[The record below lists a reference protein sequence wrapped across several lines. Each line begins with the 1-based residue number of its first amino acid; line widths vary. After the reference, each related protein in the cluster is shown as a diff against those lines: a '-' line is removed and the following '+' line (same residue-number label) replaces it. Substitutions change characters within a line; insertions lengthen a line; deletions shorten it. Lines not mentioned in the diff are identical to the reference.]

1 MIFKKVYLFL
11 LSVFVLTCVS
21 CKQNL
26 NFDSE
31 SEDSNN
37 CSVKICVENFSDAR
51 TIAPEVLDFSSM
63 SDSERGSYKFVL
75 EYVSGR
81 KTVSKEFSYNDI
93 SSRNAIIRNLKPG
106 FYSFTLKLKQS
117 NVVILSGSKSANV
130 VSANTPV
137 KFKLTPYGLA
147 GTGSIDLNFKLHTDD
162 VRLIGTGV
170 TFDVQVISK
179 KSGTPLEEIEV
190 TRETDSYKYEINEVP
205 AGCYVV
211 KFSISDLGNNLSSE
225 DDDIFACWQEDA
237 LYVEPGRK
245 TSKTIELQKLIYLPT
260 WPEDSTLTANPDS
273 TNPGQIKFNWPN
285 VLNAKYELQ
294 IKEISEEE
302 TIPTDAAS
310 WDSLRDTTAQTIS
323 EIKDNNCLFGVEET
337 ELGEKYVAR
346 VRAINNCGK
355 SEWKYLT
362 EKVGVAE

>member
-21 CKQNL
+21 CKLNL
-26 NFDSE
+26 SFDSE

-63 SDSERGSYKFVL
+63 NDTEKDNYEFVL

-81 KTVSKEFSYNDI
+81 KTVEKEFSYNDI

-106 FYSFTLKLKQS
+106 FYSFTLKVKQ
-117 NVVILSGSKSANV
+117 NGVVILSGSKSANV

-147 GTGSIDLNFKLHTDD
+147 GTGSIDLNFKLHEDD
-162 VRLIGTGV
+162 VRLLGTRV
-170 TFDVQVISK
+170 TFYVQVISK
-179 KSGTPLEEIEV
+179 KSGTPLEEKEV
-190 TRETDSYKYEINEVP
+190 TRDDDSYKYGRTEVP

-211 KFSISDLGNNLSSE
+211 IFSISDSGNNSSSE

-237 LYVEPGRK
+237 LYVEPGRE
-245 TSKTIELQKLIYLPT
+245 TSKTIQLPKLIYLPT
-260 WPEDSTLTANPDS
+260 WQESSTLTANPNS
-273 TNPGQIKFNWPN
+273 TNPSQIKFNWPK

-294 IKEISEEE
+294 IKEILDGE
-302 TIPTDAAS
+302 TIPTNES
-310 WDSLRDTTAQTIS
+310 TWDSLSDSTGQAIS
-323 EIKDNNCLFGVEET
+323 EINSCEYFWEEAVS
-337 ELGEKYVAR
+337 GEKYVAR
-346 VRAINNCGK
+346 VRAINMCGK
-355 SEWKYLT
+355 SAWIYLT

>member
-1 MIFKKVYLFL
+1 MIFKKVYLSL
-11 LSVFVLTCVS
+11 LSVFVLLCVS

-63 SDSERGSYKFVL
+63 SDSERNSYGFVL

-81 KTVSKEFSYNDI
+81 KTVSEEFSFSEFSAGNVKI
-93 SSRNAIIRNLKPG
+93 NNLKSG
-106 FYSFTLKLKQS
+106 IYTFTLKLKQ
-117 NVVILSGSKSANV
+117 NDVVILSGSKSANV

-245 TSKTIELQKLIYLPT
+245 TSKTIELPKLIYLPT
-260 WPEDSTLTANPDS
+260 
-273 TNPGQIKFNWPN
+273 
-285 VLNAKYELQ
+285 
-294 IKEISEEE
+294 
-302 TIPTDAAS
+302 
-310 WDSLRDTTAQTIS
+310 
-323 EIKDNNCLFGVEET
+323 
-337 ELGEKYVAR
+337 
-346 VRAINNCGK
+346 
-355 SEWKYLT
+355 
-362 EKVGVAE
+362 

>member
-11 LSVFVLTCVS
+11 LSVFVLLCVS

-31 SEDSNN
+31 SEDLNN

-63 SDSERGSYKFVL
+63 SDSERDNYKFVL

-81 KTVSKEFSYNDI
+81 KTVSEEFFYNDI
-93 SSRNAIIRNLKPG
+93 FSENIIIYNLKPG
-106 FYSFTLKLKQS
+106 IYTFTLKLKQ
-117 NVVILSGSKSANV
+117 NDVVILSGSKSANV

-137 KFKLTPYGLA
+137 KFKLTPYGLS
-147 GTGSIDLNFKLHTDD
+147 GTGSIVLNFKLHTDD
-162 VRLIGTGV
+162 VRLLGTGV

-211 KFSISDLGNNLSSE
+211 KFSISVLGNNLSSE

-245 TSKTIELQKLIYLPT
+245 TSKTIELPKLIYLPT
-260 WPEDSTLTANPDS
+260 WQESSTLTVNPDS
-273 TNPGQIKFNWPN
+273 TNPSQIKFNWPK
-285 VLNAKYELQ
+285 VLNAKNYELQ
-294 IKEISEEE
+294 IKEISDGE
-302 TIPTDAAS
+302 TIPTNES
-310 WDSLRDTTAQTIS
+310 TWDSLSDTTAQTIS
-323 EIKDNNCLFGVEET
+323 EIISCEYICASG
-337 ELGEKYVAR
+337 YVAR

-355 SEWKYLT
+355 SAWIYQ
-362 EKVGVAE
+362 KVGGAE

>member
-26 NFDSE
+26 SFDSE

-63 SDSERGSYKFVL
+63 SDSERGNYKFVL

-81 KTVSKEFSYNDI
+81 KTVSEEFSYNDI

-106 FYSFTLKLKQS
+106 FYSFTLKVKQ
-117 NVVILSGSKSANV
+117 NDVVILSGSKSANV

-162 VRLIGTGV
+162 VRLLGTGV

-179 KSGTPLEEIEV
+179 KSGIPLEEKEV
-190 TRETDSYKYEINEVP
+190 TRESDSYKYERTEVP

-211 KFSISDLGNNLSSE
+211 KFLISDSGTNSSSE
-225 DDDIFACWQEDA
+225 DDNIFACWQEDA

-245 TSKTIELQKLIYLPT
+245 TSKTIELPKLIYLPT
-260 WPEDSTLTANPDS
+260 WPESSTLTATSNS
-273 TNPGQIKFNWPN
+273 LQINFNWTT
-285 VLNAKYELQ
+285 VLNAKNYELQ
-294 IKEISEEE
+294 IKEILDDE
-302 TIPTDAAS
+302 TIPTNES
-310 WDSLRDTTAQTIS
+310 TWDSLSDLTAQTIS
-323 EIKDNNCLFGVEET
+323 EINNNNYLFEVEET
-337 ELGEKYVAR
+337 EAGKKYVAR

-355 SEWKYLT
+355 SAWKYLT

>member
-26 NFDSE
+26 NFDPE

-63 SDSERGSYKFVL
+63 SDSERNSYGFVL

-81 KTVSKEFSYNDI
+81 KTVEKEFSYNDI
-93 SSRNAIIRNLKPG
+93 FSENIIIYNLKPG
-106 FYSFTLKLKQS
+106 IYTFTLKLKQ
-117 NVVILSGSKSANV
+117 NDVVILSGSKSANV

-147 GTGSIDLNFKLHTDD
+147 GTGSIDLNFKLHEDD
-162 VRLIGTGV
+162 VRLLGTRV
-170 TFDVQVISK
+170 TFYVQVISK
-179 KSGTPLEEIEV
+179 KSGTPLEEKEV
-190 TRETDSYKYEINEVP
+190 TRDDDSYKYGRTEVP

-211 KFSISDLGNNLSSE
+211 KFSISDSGNNSSSE

-245 TSKTIELQKLIYLPT
+245 TSKTIELPKLIYLPT
-260 WPEDSTLTANPDS
+260 WQEGSTLTADS
-273 TNPGQIKFNWPN
+273 TNPSQIKFNWPN
-285 VLNAKYELQ
+285 GLNAKNYELQ
-294 IKEISEEE
+294 IKEILDTE

-323 EIKDNNCLFGVEET
+323 EIDSCEYICASG
-337 ELGEKYVAR
+337 YVAR

-355 SEWKYLT
+355 SAWIYQN
-362 EKVGVAE
+362 VGGAE

>member
-11 LSVFVLTCVS
+11 LSVFVLLCVS

-63 SDSERGSYKFVL
+63 SDPEERNSYKFVL

-93 SSRNAIIRNLKPG
+93 FSENIIIYNLKPG
-106 FYSFTLKLKQS
+106 IYTFTLKLKQ
-117 NVVILSGSKSANV
+117 NDVVILSGSKSANV

-137 KFKLTPYGLA
+137 KFKLTPYGLS
-147 GTGSIDLNFKLHTDD
+147 GTGSIVLNFKLHTDD
-162 VRLIGTGV
+162 VWLLGTGV

-211 KFSISDLGNNLSSE
+211 KFSISDSGNNSSSE

-245 TSKTIELQKLIYLPT
+245 TSKTIELPKLIYLPT
-260 WPEDSTLTANPDS
+260 WPESSTLTATSNS
-273 TNPGQIKFNWPN
+273 SQIKFNWPN
-285 VLNAKYELQ
+285 VPNSKKYELQ
-294 IKEISEEE
+294 IKEISDGE
-302 TIPTDAAS
+302 TISTNES
-310 WDSLRDTTAQTIS
+310 TWDSLSDSTGQVIS
-323 EIKDNNCLFGVEET
+323 EINNNNYSFEVEEA
-337 ELGEKYVAR
+337 ELGKKYVAR
-346 VRAINNCGK
+346 VRAINMCGK
-355 SEWKYLT
+355 SAWIYLT
-362 EKVGVAE
+362 EKVGGAE

>member
-63 SDSERGSYKFVL
+63 SDLEKEKYKFVL

-81 KTVSKEFSYNDI
+81 KTVSKEFSYNNI

-106 FYSFTLKLKQS
+106 FYSFTLKVKQ
-117 NVVILSGSKSANV
+117 NDVVILSGSKSANV

-147 GTGSIDLNFKLHTDD
+147 GTGSIDLNFKLHEDD
-162 VRLIGTGV
+162 VRLLGTGV

-179 KSGTPLEEIEV
+179 KSGTPLEEKQV
-190 TRETDSYKYEINEVP
+190 TRESDSYKYEITEVP

-211 KFSISDLGNNLSSE
+211 KFLISDSGNNSSSE

-237 LYVEPGRK
+237 LYVEPGRE
-245 TSKTIELQKLIYLPT
+245 TSKTIELPKLIYLPT
-260 WPEDSTLTANPDS
+260 WPESSTLTANPNS
-273 TNPGQIKFNWPN
+273 TNPSQIKFNWPK

-294 IKEISEEE
+294 IKEILDDE
-302 TIPTDAAS
+302 TIPTNES
-310 WDSLRDTTAQTIS
+310 TWDSLSDTTGQAIS
-323 EIKDNNCLFGVEET
+323 EIISCEYIWEEA
-337 ELGEKYVAR
+337 EIGKKYVAR
-346 VRAINNCGK
+346 VRAINMCGK
-355 SEWKYLT
+355 SEWKYLA

>member
-31 SEDSNN
+31 NEDSNN

-63 SDSERGSYKFVL
+63 SDSERDSYKFVL

-81 KTVSKEFSYNDI
+81 KTVSEEFSYNDI
-93 SSRNAIIRNLKPG
+93 FSRNAIIRNLKPG
-106 FYSFTLKLKQS
+106 FYSFTLKVKQ
-117 NVVILSGSKSANV
+117 NDVVILSGAKSANV

-137 KFKLTPYGLA
+137 KFKLTPYGLDEN
-147 GTGSIDLNFKLHTDD
+147 GSIKLKFKINTDD
-162 VRLIGTGV
+162 VTLLGTGIN
-170 TFDVQVISK
+170 FDVEVLNKKEMSSLANDVITK
-179 KSGTPLEEIEV
+179 
-190 TRETDSYKYEINEVP
+190 ETDSFVYSNSDVE
-205 AGCYVV
+205 AGCYVL
-211 KFSISDLGNNLSSE
+211 KIKISNATDTSE
-225 DDDIFACWQEDA
+225 GTMFGFWQEDA
-237 LYVEPGRK
+237 LYVEPGRE
-245 TSKTIELQKLIYLPT
+245 TSKTIELPKLIYLPT
-260 WPEDSTLTANPDS
+260 WPESSTLTANLDS
-273 TNPGQIKFNWPN
+273 TNPNQIKFNWPK

-294 IKEISEEE
+294 IKEILDTE

-310 WDSLRDTTAQTIS
+310 WDSLSDTTAQTIS
-323 EIKDNNCLFGVEET
+323 EINDNNSLFEVEET
-337 ELGEKYVAR
+337 EPEEKYVAR

>member
-1 MIFKKVYLFL
+1 MIFKKVYLSL
-11 LSVFVLTCVS
+11 LSVFVLLCVS

-63 SDSERGSYKFVL
+63 SDSERNSYGFVL

-81 KTVSKEFSYNDI
+81 KTVSEEFSFSEFSAGNVKI
-93 SSRNAIIRNLKPG
+93 NNLKSG
-106 FYSFTLKLKQS
+106 IYTFTLKLKQ
-117 NVVILSGSKSANV
+117 NDVVILSGSKSANV

-211 KFSISDLGNNLSSE
+211 KFSISDSGNNSSSE

-245 TSKTIELQKLIYLPT
+245 TSKTIELPKLIYLPT
-260 WPEDSTLTANPDS
+260 WQESSTLTATSNS
-273 TNPGQIKFNWPN
+273 SQIKFNWPK
-285 VLNAKYELQ
+285 VLNAKNYELQ

-302 TIPTDAAS
+302 IIPTNES
-310 WDSLRDTTAQTIS
+310 TWDSLSDTTGQAIS
-323 EIKDNNCLFGVEET
+323 EINNNNYSFEVEEA
-337 ELGEKYVAR
+337 ELGKKYVAR
-346 VRAINNCGK
+346 VRAINMCGK
-355 SEWKYLT
+355 SAWIYLT

>member
-11 LSVFVLTCVS
+11 LSVFVLLCVS

-26 NFDSE
+26 NFDSQT
-31 SEDSNN
+31 EDSNN

-63 SDSERGSYKFVL
+63 SDSERDSYKFVL

-106 FYSFTLKLKQS
+106 FYSFTLKVKQ
-117 NVVILSGSKSANV
+117 NGVVILSGSKSANV

-162 VRLIGTGV
+162 VRLLGTGV

-179 KSGTPLEEIEV
+179 KSGTPLEEKEV
-190 TRETDSYKYEINEVP
+190 TRESDSYKYERTEVP

-211 KFSISDLGNNLSSE
+211 KFLISDSGTNSSSE
-225 DDDIFACWQEDA
+225 DDNIFACWQEDA

-245 TSKTIELQKLIYLPT
+245 TSKTIELPKLIYLPT
-260 WPEDSTLTANPDS
+260 WQESSTLTANPNS
-273 TNPGQIKFNWPN
+273 TNPSQIEFNWPN
-285 VLNAKYELQ
+285 VLNAKNYELQ
-294 IKEISEEE
+294 IKEISDGE
-302 TIPTDAAS
+302 TIPTDES
-310 WDSLRDTTAQTIS
+310 TWDSLSDTTAQTIS
-323 EIKDNNCLFGVEET
+323 EIISCEYIWEEAVS
-337 ELGEKYVAR
+337 GKKYVAR
-346 VRAINNCGK
+346 VRAINMCGK
-355 SEWKYLT
+355 SAWIYLT

>member
-26 NFDSE
+26 NFDSQT
-31 SEDSNN
+31 EDSNN

-63 SDSERGSYKFVL
+63 SDSERDSYKFVL

-81 KTVSKEFSYNDI
+81 KTVSEEFSYNDI

-106 FYSFTLKLKQS
+106 FYSFTLKVKQ
-117 NVVILSGSKSANV
+117 NDVVILSGAKSANV

-147 GTGSIDLNFKLHTDD
+147 GTGSIDLNFKLHEDD
-162 VRLIGTGV
+162 VRLLGTRV
-170 TFDVQVISK
+170 TFYVQVISK
-179 KSGTPLEEIEV
+179 KSGTPLEEKEV
-190 TRETDSYKYEINEVP
+190 TRDDDSYKYGRTEVP

-211 KFSISDLGNNLSSE
+211 KFSISDSGNNSSSE

-245 TSKTIELQKLIYLPT
+245 TSKTIELPKLIYLPT
-260 WPEDSTLTANPDS
+260 WQESSTLTANPNS
-273 TNPGQIKFNWPN
+273 TNPSQINFNWPN

-294 IKEISEEE
+294 IKEILDGE
-302 TIPTDAAS
+302 TIPTNES
-310 WDSLRDTTAQTIS
+310 TWDSLSDLTAQTIS
-323 EIKDNNCLFGVEET
+323 EINSCEYIWEEA
-337 ELGEKYVAR
+337 EIGKKYVAR
-346 VRAINNCGK
+346 VRAINMCGK
-355 SEWKYLT
+355 SEWKYLA

>member
-26 NFDSE
+26 NFDLQT
-31 SEDSNN
+31 EDSNN

-63 SDSERGSYKFVL
+63 SDSERDSYKFVL

-81 KTVSKEFSYNDI
+81 KTVSEEFSYNDI

-106 FYSFTLKLKQS
+106 FYSFTLKVKQ
-117 NVVILSGSKSANV
+117 NDVVILSGSKSANV

-147 GTGSIDLNFKLHTDD
+147 GTGSIDLNFKLHEDD
-162 VRLIGTGV
+162 VRLLGTRV
-170 TFDVQVISK
+170 TFYVQVISK
-179 KSGTPLEEIEV
+179 KSGTPLEEKEV
-190 TRETDSYKYEINEVP
+190 TRDDDSYKYGRTEVP

-211 KFSISDLGNNLSSE
+211 KFSISDSGNNSSSE
-225 DDDIFACWQEDA
+225 DDDIFAFWQEDA
-237 LYVEPGRK
+237 LYVEPGRE
-245 TSKTIELQKLIYLPT
+245 TSKTIQLPKLIYLPT
-260 WPEDSTLTANPDS
+260 WQESSTLTANPNS
-273 TNPGQIKFNWPN
+273 TNPSQIKFDWPK

-294 IKEISEEE
+294 IKEILDGE
-302 TIPTDAAS
+302 TIPTDES
-310 WDSLRDTTAQTIS
+310 TWDSLSDSTGQAIS
-323 EIKDNNCLFGVEET
+323 EINSCEYFWEEAVS
-337 ELGEKYVAR
+337 GEKYVAR
-346 VRAINNCGK
+346 VRAINMCGK
-355 SEWKYLT
+355 SAWIYLT
-362 EKVGVAE
+362 GKVGVAE

>member
-26 NFDSE
+26 SFDSE

-63 SDSERGSYKFVL
+63 SDSERDSYKFVL

-81 KTVSKEFSYNDI
+81 KTVEKEFSYNDI

-106 FYSFTLKLKQS
+106 FYSFTLKVKQ
-117 NVVILSGSKSANV
+117 NGVVILSGSKSANV

-147 GTGSIDLNFKLHTDD
+147 GTGSIKLKFKINTDD
-162 VRLIGTGV
+162 VTSLGTGIKFYV
-170 TFDVQVISK
+170 EVLNKKEMSSLANVAITREADSFVYSNFDV
-179 KSGTPLEEIEV
+179 E
-190 TRETDSYKYEINEVP
+190 
-205 AGCYVV
+205 AGCYVL
-211 KFSISDLGNNLSSE
+211 KIKISNATDTSE
-225 DDDIFACWQEDA
+225 GTVFGFWQEDA
-237 LYVEPGRK
+237 LYVEPGRE
-245 TSKTIELQKLIYLPT
+245 TSKTIELPKLIYLPI
-260 WPEDSTLTANPDS
+260 WPESSTLTANPNS
-273 TNPGQIKFNWPN
+273 TNPSQIKFNWPK

-294 IKEISEEE
+294 IKEISDDE
-302 TIPTDAAS
+302 TIPTNES
-310 WDSLRDTTAQTIS
+310 TWDSLSDTTAQTIS
-323 EIKDNNCLFGVEET
+323 EINSCEYFWEEAVS
-337 ELGEKYVAR
+337 GKKYVAR

-355 SEWKYLT
+355 SAWIYLE

>member
-11 LSVFVLTCVS
+11 LSVFVLLCVS

-26 NFDSE
+26 NFDSQT
-31 SEDSNN
+31 EDSNN

-63 SDSERGSYKFVL
+63 SDSERDSYKFVL

-81 KTVSKEFSYNDI
+81 KTVSEEFSYNDI

-106 FYSFTLKLKQS
+106 FYSFTLKVKQ
-117 NVVILSGSKSANV
+117 NDVVILSGSKSANV

-147 GTGSIDLNFKLHTDD
+147 GTGSIDLNFKLHEDD
-162 VRLIGTGV
+162 ARLLGTGV
-170 TFDVQVISK
+170 TFYVQVISK
-179 KSGTPLEEIEV
+179 KSGTPLEEKEV
-190 TRETDSYKYEINEVP
+190 TGEFYSYEYGRTEVP

-211 KFSISDLGNNLSSE
+211 KFSISDSGNNSSSE

-237 LYVEPGRK
+237 LYVEPGRE
-245 TSKTIELQKLIYLPT
+245 TSKTIELPKLIYLPT
-260 WPEDSTLTANPDS
+260 WPESSTLTATSNS
-273 TNPGQIKFNWPN
+273 LQINFNWTT
-285 VLNAKYELQ
+285 VLNAKNYELQ
-294 IKEISEEE
+294 IKEISDDE
-302 TIPTDAAS
+302 TIPTNES
-310 WDSLRDTTAQTIS
+310 TWDSLSDLTAQTIS
-323 EIKDNNCLFGVEET
+323 EINNNNYLFEVEET
-337 ELGEKYVAR
+337 EAGKKYVAR

-355 SEWKYLT
+355 S
-362 EKVGVAE
+362 A